1 MELFYCYAKRSVA
14 FLKIFRLLFC
24 IPVLLLHITVAQ
36 GQITYNESFD
46 VVAATQ
52 TLPLGWAQGRQG
64 GGNDID
70 NMWDRIT
77 SGTSPL
83 CTPKSGSGMVRF
95 QSRIIN
101 SGEASYL
108 ASKRLDMRTIPGSGA
123 PLNFWL
129 YREAGYP
136 ANGDRISVYVNSTPD
151 LLGAPLQLSELS
163 TAANVI
169 NRSCA
174 MAPLAGVVCGT
185 WNQYQY
191 TIPASWN
198 TTNVY
203 VIILATS
210 AFGHNIYLDDFSVTS
225 YPKVA
230 NQSLVTSTP
239 MVINQNSSLTAKN
252 TINQQIIGIR
262 ITMDG
267 NNIPRSLSNVEFN
280 TNGSTNPA
288 TDITNAKLWFT
299 GGTPTLNFEN
309 ALLMGTVAQPWLTN
323 YMFLVPPTPGYT
335 GLSAI
340 NSMDHGDN
348 FFWITYDI
356 SPGAVKGHYV
366 DAEWIGYKLTGIQ
379 YTPNLYTLTGARRI
393 GDVYCTPTY
402 AIGTSWLNY
411 TGNDFIGRVQLAG
424 NQVPGINNAQNI
436 INSYAGTLCPFAYPA
451 NCPFQT
457 HPSDYEF
464 VPSTTGKTTSIT
476 ANGLV
481 SYSISLQVGSY
492 NSGNAIAAW
501 IDYNQ
506 NSVFD
511 PLEKIAQS
519 GFIGPNGIY
528 TTTFVPPL
536 AALPGETRMRIREVW
551 LDADIDPCDHRF
563 FGETEDYVITIVRA
577 CNGPAGWS
585 TWLGYTNEWSDPSN
599 WCPGVAPVNG
609 IVPDVNVVIPGGP
622 SFAGYAYKKP
632 VIRSGVQARAMKL
645 RILGTD
651 TLYIDAASNAS
662 LTVLDS
668 LAIQNNA
675 SALVVKNSFSDS
687 AQVYNGL
694 LNRPLESPLKNYG
707 RSRSLL
713 LFTPAELSGKGLVA
727 NDRITHILL
736 HLQRK
741 SNGNPYKNLTIKY
754 YYTGGA
760 FSFTSGSAGV
770 MPPLTGPAPV
780 TVFSGDL
787 NTASYI
793 PAVDGWGTIEI
804 ALTNPVIW
812 DGSGNQ
818 VVIEIC
824 YDNTGFASTGAND
837 EIRFTQTTSFRKY
850 MTMENLTAYPKAG
863 CDILP
868 SDYFATTASG
878 IAGTNTVTVDPAMAS
893 QVYVGAKVIGT
904 GPFNGSITA
913 TVINVAGTTV
923 TLSSNVLATFTNGTL
938 TFYNTNSFAGNCRPN
953 LTFRFER
960 PYTKFPIAVGGHWQN
975 NGAFIPAISKVT
987 MNGTGLQHINGS
999 STTTFY
1005 DLKIQNA
1012 AHVMRMTDFIVSD
1025 SLILTNGRLKLN
1037 NGLVTLTN
1045 TSPSA
1050 LSFVVAAG
1058 DIQAETD
1065 LLNDNVSPYGRLAW
1079 DMGTVSGVRTIPF
1092 INATGVRI
1100 PMDYNI
1106 DNGAHD
1112 MMLGTYSTLPDNINW
1127 PLPDVTNIHGI
1138 NNGSGGGWGSAG
1150 WAMTDR
1156 YYLVKN
1162 NSQQGAQAD
1171 ITFRYA
1177 AGEQAQSGNTDM
1189 RAQRWVNAGSLWEF
1203 PFQPNQVFTPG
1214 NPNTVAL
1221 SDYSGFTSG
1230 NWWTIVGETTPLPV
1244 SMLEFTASKV
1254 QDKVKLSWTTASEIN
1269 NSHFNVER
1277 TLDHTNYKFIDRVES
1292 SGQGNNVQ
1300 HYEALDEAPVTGI
1313 QYYYLHQFDFDGTMQ
1328 PYGPVAV
1335 NFSADL
1341 FEILTTISSPT
1352 EHELSVV
1359 FQYNSDEPYNY
1370 RIIDMT
1376 GRILSASSRSDAT
1389 KGINTIDIG
1398 VDLSRG
1404 AYYLVLQNEKEVV
1417 TRKFFY

>member
-1 MELFYCYAKRSVA
+1 MELFYSHRRKSTV
-14 FLKIFRLLFC
+14 FLKAFGLLIFMSLWLLQSA
-24 IPVLLLHITVAQ
+24 VY
-36 GQITYNESFD
+36 GQVSYNESFD
-46 VVAATQ
+46 VTAPTQ

-83 CTPKSGSGMVRF
+83 CTPKSGSGMMRF

-108 ASKRLDMRTIPGSGA
+108 ASKRLDMRTIPATGA
-123 PLNFWL
+123 PLSFWI

-136 ANGDRISVYVNSTPD
+136 ANGDRVSVYVNNTPD

-163 TAANVI
+163 TAANSI
-169 NRSCA
+169 NRSCM
-174 MAPLAGVVCGT
+174 MAPLAGVVCGA

-191 TIPASWN
+191 TIPSSWN
-198 TTNVY
+198 STNVY
-203 VIILATS
+203 LIILATS
-210 AFGHNIYLDDFSVTS
+210 AFGHNIYIDDFSVTS
-225 YPKVA
+225 YPKVP
-230 NQSLVTSTP
+230 NQSLVSSTP
-239 MVINQNSSLTAKN
+239 TVINQNTSLTAKN

-262 ITMDG
+262 LTMDG
-267 NNIPRSLSNVEFN
+267 NNVPRSLSHVEFN

-299 GGTPTLNFEN
+299 GGTPTLNFDN
-309 ALLMGTVAQPWLTN
+309 AMLLGTVAQPWLTN

-340 NSMDHGDN
+340 NNMDHGDN

-356 SPGAVKGHYV
+356 APGAVNDHYV
-366 DAEWIGYKLTGIQ
+366 DAEWIGYRLTNVQ
-379 YTPNLYTLTGARRI
+379 YTPSVYTLPGARRI

-402 AIGTSWLNY
+402 TMGTSWLNY
-411 TGNDFIGRVQLAG
+411 TGNDFIGKVQLAG
-424 NQVPGINNAQNI
+424 NQVPGIDNTQNI
-436 INSYAGTLCPFAYPA
+436 INSYAGTLCPFTFPA

-464 VPSTTGKTTSIT
+464 IPATLGKSTSVT

-519 GFIGPNGIY
+519 GFMGPNGVY
-528 TTTFVPPL
+528 TTTFTPPL
-536 AALPGETRMRIREVW
+536 AALPGETRMRVREVW
-551 LDADIDPCDHRF
+551 LDADIDPCNHRF
-563 FGETEDYVITIVRA
+563 FGETEDYVVTIARE
-577 CNGPAGWS
+577 CTGPAGWT
-585 TWLGYTNEWSDPSN
+585 TWLGYTSDWSDPSN

-622 SFAGYAYKKP
+622 SFAGYAYKRPIIK
-632 VIRSGVQARAMKL
+632 SGVQARAMKL
-645 RILGTD
+645 RIQNTD
-651 TLYIDAASNAS
+651 TLYMDAASNAS

-668 LAIQNNA
+668 LAIQHSG
-675 SALVVKNSFSDS
+675 SALVVKNNYSDS

-694 LNRPLESPLKNYG
+694 LNRPLESLLKNYG

-713 LFTPAELSGKGLVA
+713 LFTPAELAGKGLVA

-736 HLQRK
+736 HMQRK
-741 SNGNPYKNLTIKY
+741 SNGAPYKNLTIKF
-754 YYTGGA
+754 YYTNGG
-760 FSFTSGSAGV
+760 FNFTSGSAGIL
-770 MPPLTGPAPV
+770 PPQVGPAPV
-780 TVFSGDL
+780 TIFSGDL
-787 NTASYI
+787 LIASSI
-793 PAVDGWGTIEI
+793 PAVDGWGTVEI
-804 ALTNPVIW
+804 PLSNPVNW
-812 DGSGNQ
+812 DGSANQ

-824 YDNTGFASTGAND
+824 YDNTGFALTGAND

-868 SDYFATTASG
+868 SDYFSATASG

-893 QVYVGAKVIGT
+893 QVYAGAKVVGS
-904 GPFNGSITA
+904 GPFNGSISA
-913 TVINVAGTTV
+913 TVMNVAGTTV
-923 TLSSNVLATFTNGTL
+923 TLSSNVLVTFTNGTL
-938 TFYNTNSFAGNCRPN
+938 TFYNTNNFAGNYRPN
-953 LTFRFER
+953 MTFRFER
-960 PYTKFPIAVGGHWQN
+960 PYMKFPIAVGGNWHN
-975 NGAFIPAISKVT
+975 NGTFIPAISKVT
-987 MNGTGLQHINGS
+987 MNGTVLQHINGS

-1005 DLKIQNA
+1005 DLKIQNT
-1012 AHVMRMTDFIVSD
+1012 AHVMRMKDFIVSD
-1025 SLILTNGRLKLN
+1025 SLILTNGRLKMN

-1045 TSPSA
+1045 PSPGA
-1050 LSFVVAAG
+1050 LSFVLSAG

-1065 LLNDNVSPYGRLAW
+1065 LVSDNAPPYGRIAW

-1092 INATGVRI
+1092 INYAGVRI

-1106 DNGAHD
+1106 DSGSHD
-1112 MMLGTYSTLPDNINW
+1112 MLLGTYNTLPDNLNW
-1127 PLPDVTNIHGI
+1127 PLPDVNNIHGI

-1150 WAMTDR
+1150 WSMTDR

-1162 NSQQGAQAD
+1162 ISPQAGQAD

-1177 AGEQAQSGNTDM
+1177 QGEEAQSGNSDM
-1189 RAQRWVNAGSLWEF
+1189 RAQRWLNASDLWEF
-1203 PFQPNQVFTPG
+1203 PLQPNQVFTPG
-1214 NPNTVAL
+1214 NPNTVTL
-1221 SDYSGFTSG
+1221 PDYSGFTSG
-1230 NWWTIVGETTPLPV
+1230 DWWTIVGETTPLPV
-1244 SMLEFTASKV
+1244 SLLELTAMKV
-1254 QDKVKLSWTTASEIN
+1254 VDKVKISWTTASEID
-1269 NSHFNVER
+1269 NSHFVVER
-1277 TLDHTNYKFIDRVES
+1277 TLDNEKFNFIDRVES
-1292 SGQGNNVQ
+1292 RGPGTNLQQ
-1300 HYEALDEAPVTGI
+1300 YEAWDEAPVQGT
-1313 QYYYLHQFDFDGTMQ
+1313 QYYYLRQYDYDGAMT

-1335 NFSADL
+1335 NFTGDL
-1341 FEILTTISSPT
+1341 FEILTTISSPSD
-1352 EHELSVV
+1352 HELLVV
-1359 FQYNSDEPYNY
+1359 FQYNSNEPYVF

-1376 GRILSASSRSDAT
+1376 GRIISTSSRNDAT
-1389 KGINTIDIG
+1389 EGINTIDIG

-1404 AYYLVLQNEKEVV
+1404 VYYLVLQNESKVV
-1417 TRKFFY
+1417 IRKFFY